1 VYTDPTGPPLW
12 VASLPN
18 DEAFLGT
25 APRIFVVEMKT
36 GSTLSG
42 ESRVP
47 PEAGALDFESI
58 VAAMAEGVIQQ
69 DSSGRVVYHNAGAAR
84 ILGEPVEASF
94 RDAFQP
100 PRDHTSHD
108 PGESRPISEHP
119 AAAVLRT
126 GKPCTGVIMGLRRA
140 GEAITWIVVNSMPLR
155 KEGEERPSGVVS
167 SISDITG
174 WYREELALRAREKVF
189 RLLVENQ
196 NEGIGIVDLDERFLL
211 TNHAGDEIF
220 GVPPGGLA
228 GRSLRDFLAPEG
240 QSLVAE
246 QTASRLEGRR
256 SQYQLE
262 IIRERDGVR
271 RTILISAAP
280 QFDDAGNVSGTVGV
294 FSDITDRIYVER
306 ALQEN
311 EARLRLTFDKA
322 PIGAAMVGLDCRYI
336 QVNEAFC
343 RMLGYA
349 ESELI
354 GKSAYEVT
362 HPDHHAAAEQFMG
375 RLAQGEPVT
384 EIETEKRYIR
394 KDGGVVWGHL
404 TVTLL
409 KHGPIQRPYLLV
421 MVEDITGRKM
431 AEIEAARLQ
440 AQFLQVQKMESI
452 GRLAGGIAHDFNNLL
467 TVINGYSVSALEG
480 LKPHDP
486 LHGKIHEVY
495 KAGERA
501 AALVRQ
507 LLAFSRKQV
516 LKPDLIDLN
525 EMIVDMGRMLRPLV
539 GEDIEIVTSL
549 APTLDPVLADRHQ
562 MEQVIM
568 NLTVN
573 ARDAMP
579 YGGRLSF
586 ETERIVLEG
595 PGPGTGTDL
604 RPGRYVRISI
614 RDNGTGISDDVRQH
628 LFEPFF
634 TTKSVGYGTGL
645 GLATVHGIV
654 LQSGGQIEVET
665 SAGVGTCFHV
675 YLPASSGIVPAAVSP
690 ALDPAF
696 RTQPASGSETIL
708 LVEDEAGVRRFVAT
722 LLSGCGYGVIESAD
736 GEDALTKCATANPD
750 LLLTDVVMPKM
761 SGTELAARAL
771 SAKPGLRVL
780 FMSGYSDEVLS
791 WPNDTSRGTAFI
803 QKPFTPNELTTKVR
817 DVLAGRREKSRGAA
831 ALHQDNLE

>member
-1 VYTDPTGPPLW
+1 M
-12 VASLPN
+12 S
-18 DEAFLGT
+18 
-25 APRIFVVEMKT
+25 
-36 GSTLSG
+36 
-42 ESRVP
+42 
-47 PEAGALDFESI
+47 
-58 VAAMAEGVIQQ
+58 EGVIQQ
-69 DSSGRVVYHNAGAAR
+69 DSTGRVVYYNASAAR
-84 ILGEPVEASF
+84 ILGEPVGTAF
-94 RDAFQP
+94 HDAFQP
-100 PRDHTSHD
+100 PGEQISH
-108 PGESRPISEHP
+108 GRRETRPVAEHP
-119 AAAVLRT
+119 AVTVLRT
-126 GKPCTGVIMGLRRA
+126 GKPCTGVIMGLRRS
-140 GEAITWIVVNSMPLR
+140 GEGITWIAVNSMPLPQAA
-155 KEGEERPSGVVS
+155 GPSGVVS
-167 SISDITG
+167 TISDISG

-196 NEGIGIVDLDERFLL
+196 NEGIGIVDLNERFLL

-228 GRSLRDFLAPEG
+228 GRSLRDFLAPE
-240 QSLVAE
+240 SEPLVAE
-246 QTASRLEGRR
+246 QTAARREGQRT
-256 SQYQLE
+256 QYQLE

-280 QFDDAGNVSGTVGV
+280 QFDDTGKVSGTVGV

-322 PIGAAMVGLDCRYI
+322 PIGAAMVGLDGRYI

-343 RMLGYA
+343 RMLGY
-349 ESELI
+349 EECELV
-354 GKSAYEVT
+354 GKSAYEIT
-362 HPDHHAAAEQFMG
+362 HPDHLASTEQYI
-375 RLAQGEPVT
+375 RRVAQGEAAT
-384 EIETEKRYIR
+384 EVETEKRYIR
-394 KDGGVVWGHL
+394 KDGGVVWAHL

-409 KHGPIQRPYLLV
+409 RQGSNRRPYLLV

-467 TVINGYSVSALEG
+467 TVINGYSASALER

-525 EMIVDMGRMLRPLV
+525 EMVLDMEKMLRPLV
-539 GEDIEIVTSL
+539 GEDIDIVTSL
-549 APTLDPVLADRHQ
+549 APVLDPVLADRHQ

-568 NLTVN
+568 NLAVN

-579 YGGRLSF
+579 HGGRLSF
-586 ETERIVLEG
+586 ETERVVLEG
-595 PGPGTGTDL
+595 PRPRQGTDL
-604 RPGRYVRISI
+604 RQPGPYVRISV
-614 RDNGTGISDDVRQH
+614 RDNGTGIDEEVRQH

-665 SAGVGTCFHV
+665 SAGAGTCFHV
-675 YLPASSGIVPAAVSP
+675 YLPAASGTAATVPP
-690 ALDPAF
+690 ASEPAF
-696 RTQPASGSETIL
+696 RAQPAGGSETIL
-708 LVEDEAGVRRFVAT
+708 LVEDEPGVRRFVAT
-722 LLSGCGYGVIESAD
+722 FLRGCGYEVIESAD
-736 GEDALTKCATANPD
+736 GEEALANCATAMPD

-761 SGTELAARAL
+761 SGTELVALAR
-771 SAKPGLRVL
+771 SAQPALRVL

-791 WPNDTSRGTAFI
+791 WPNDSPRGTAFI
-803 QKPFTPNELTTKVR
+803 QKPFTLNDLTTKVR
-817 DVLAGRREKSRGAA
+817 EVLARGLETSRGAA
-831 ALHQDNLE
+831 ALHQTNLE